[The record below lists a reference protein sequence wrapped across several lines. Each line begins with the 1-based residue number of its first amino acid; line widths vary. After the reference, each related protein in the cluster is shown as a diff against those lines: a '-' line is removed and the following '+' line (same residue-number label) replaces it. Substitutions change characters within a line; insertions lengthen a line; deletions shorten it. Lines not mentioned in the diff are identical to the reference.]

1 MHPPQGC
8 SSVLDHGPS
17 GATGYLTSSFE
28 ERGNRYPGGSLG
40 PLSPSFEDQGECQSP
55 SSMTQGGCTLV
66 LTSHNES
73 RMVDTGDSARHEDDS
88 WRAESTATPVVS
100 YETPA
105 CRAERPTSATEL
117 TMSACSLP
125 GAQDSPQLAETEPTS
140 QGGPSRPD
148 QPTREGDMLVVRFPV
163 PKAFFCTE
171 GSCKAAYSST
181 SWTSQ
186 RQSLQ
191 RHLEQEHRI
200 MIKATQNVCSICR
213 RVLGTRPTS
222 HRCIAGAV
230 RSQQPLAAAQRH
242 RCDECEEAFPSRKG
256 LDNHKKRHCRDTA
269 RMARVSALPAAG
281 TSTPG
286 TRTSSATRP
295 EPSRE
300 PDPVEL
306 PGDIVSAEPPRD
318 PAPGE
323 LEASFPTAE
332 PAPDEGGS
340 NIALSGSVGD
350 SANPIID
357 EITLSGSVGDG
368 ANSITDEITFSGSVG
383 DTANPTTD
391 EPERELPPLDASRA
405 QPESSYATQVT
416 TDQDHTEHSATAC
429 PPDVTSRPAAS
440 ADPDPGEDDYP
451 LAVHLTAVLH
461 LQSLPETPESW
472 SRFQTILAEATEV
485 AAKTVKLPDQTKQD
499 GPRRPINPEDPRA
512 IQRLYRRNRRQA
524 VRLITDGQSPRCA
537 IPSAEVEAHFR
548 GVWELRRADTSLLVE
563 REPAGDE
570 LPLDPMT
577 EHEVLSKARRCE
589 NTAPGDD
596 RLTYH
601 HWLAV
606 DPGCRFLAAA
616 FNICLQ
622 YRAIPDSWRQSRTI
636 LVPKKGDPAEIT
648 SWRPISLLR
657 TASKL
662 FSGVLAAR
670 LQAWLLEHDV
680 LSRTQKGFLPY
691 DGVFEHNYVLQRR
704 MDEARTT
711 SGDLCAAFL
720 DFSNAFGCV
729 PHNAIVDA
737 VRGVGAGE
745 AFAEL
750 VQDMYYESSSSVVT
764 NDGCTDPIPMRCGIR
779 QGCPLSGL
787 LFNLV
792 VDPVIRKVQGT
803 TADHRILAYADDLT
817 PLARDPASLQASINL
832 IEEEAG
838 RLGLSLNAAKC
849 RSLHLSG
856 CSPVGLRG
864 SQFLVN
870 GTPIPVI
877 RDFEAFAYLGR
888 PVGFNILQ
896 DGSDVD
902 ATIQLGT
909 RILGSMLAP
918 WQRLD
923 AIKTFL
929 YPALHH
935 LMRTGTVGKTEWAR
949 LDEALR
955 PLIKQTLYLPPGASN
970 DYIYGSSRAGACG
983 IPCAAETS
991 DVCRVDSVFK
1001 LLTSRDPEVARM
1013 ALDDLMGIVKARL
1026 RRDCDLPDAELYL
1039 SGHNE
1044 GDFRMPATQLRSV
1057 WTEGRKASGRLNVAW
1072 ELGPEGASI
1081 TVGSQ
1086 VITPRGRS
1094 KVMHSLRF
1102 QLAQLKDA
1110 RLHAL
1115 PNQGK
1120 VMECVAADPA
1130 GSHFIRTGLYTRFA
1144 DWRFIHR
1151 ARLNLLPL
1159 NGAQPWRRG
1168 SDQRCRRCGFA
1179 SETLPHV
1186 LNHCMRQS
1194 QAITQRHNNVVER
1207 VKKASAGRFTLVSEN
1222 AAVGDTQLRP
1232 DLVLVR
1238 GEEAVVVDVCIPF
1251 ENRKE
1256 ALVQARRTK
1265 EEKYRPVIDHL
1276 RRRYQRVTVEAVVVG
1291 ALGSWDPAND
1301 RFLKKLCSRSYL
1313 KRMKQMAASDTIRAS
1328 RDIYAAHIAGPTR

>member
-1 MHPPQGC
+1 M
-8 SSVLDHGPS
+8 SL
-17 GATGYLTSSFE
+17 L
-28 ERGNRYPGGSLG
+28 NR
-40 PLSPSFEDQGECQSP
+40 
-55 SSMTQGGCTLV
+55 
-66 LTSHNES
+66 
-73 RMVDTGDSARHEDDS
+73 
-88 WRAESTATPVVS
+88 
-100 YETPA
+100 
-105 CRAERPTSATEL
+105 
-117 TMSACSLP
+117 
-125 GAQDSPQLAETEPTS
+125 
-140 QGGPSRPD
+140 
-148 QPTREGDMLVVRFPV
+148 
-163 PKAFFCTE
+163 
-171 GSCKAAYSST
+171 
-181 SWTSQ
+181 
-186 RQSLQ
+186 
-191 RHLEQEHRI
+191 
-200 MIKATQNVCSICR
+200 
-213 RVLGTRPTS
+213 
-222 HRCIAGAV
+222 
-230 RSQQPLAAAQRH
+230 
-242 RCDECEEAFPSRKG
+242 
-256 LDNHKKRHCRDTA
+256 
-269 RMARVSALPAAG
+269 
-281 TSTPG
+281 
-286 TRTSSATRP
+286 
-295 EPSRE
+295 
-300 PDPVEL
+300 
-306 PGDIVSAEPPRD
+306 
-318 PAPGE
+318 
-323 LEASFPTAE
+323 
-332 PAPDEGGS
+332 
-340 NIALSGSVGD
+340 
-350 SANPIID
+350 
-357 EITLSGSVGDG
+357 
-368 ANSITDEITFSGSVG
+368 
-383 DTANPTTD
+383 
-391 EPERELPPLDASRA
+391 
-405 QPESSYATQVT
+405 
-416 TDQDHTEHSATAC
+416 
-429 PPDVTSRPAAS
+429 
-440 ADPDPGEDDYP
+440 AD
-451 LAVHLTAVLH
+451 
-461 LQSLPETPESW
+461 
-472 SRFQTILAEATEV
+472 
-485 AAKTVKLPDQTKQD
+485 KQD
-499 GPRRPINPEDPRA
+499 GPDA
-512 IQRLYRRNRRQA
+512 
-524 VRLITDGQSPRCA
+524 
-537 IPSAEVEAHFR
+537 
-548 GVWELRRADTSLLVE
+548 LLK
-563 REPAGDE
+563 
-570 LPLDPMT
+570 LT
-577 EHEVLSKARRCE
+577 EF
-589 NTAPGDD
+589 
-596 RLTYH
+596 YQ
-601 HWLAV
+601 
-606 DPGCRFLAAA
+606 AAA

-670 LQAWLLEHDV
+670 LQARLLEYDV

-803 TADHRILAYADDLT
+803 TADHCILAYADDLT

-902 ATIQLGT
+902 AAIQLGT

-935 LMRTGTVGKTEWAR
+935 LMRTGTVGKT
-949 LDEALR
+949 D
-955 PLIKQTLYLPPGASN
+955 
-970 DYIYGSSRAGACG
+970 
-983 IPCAAETS
+983 
-991 DVCRVDSVFK
+991 
-1001 LLTSRDPEVARM
+1001 
-1013 ALDDLMGIVKARL
+1013 
-1026 RRDCDLPDAELYL
+1026 
-1039 SGHNE
+1039 
-1044 GDFRMPATQLRSV
+1044 
-1057 WTEGRKASGRLNVAW
+1057 
-1072 ELGPEGASI
+1072 
-1081 TVGSQ
+1081 
-1086 VITPRGRS
+1086 
-1094 KVMHSLRF
+1094 
-1102 QLAQLKDA
+1102 
-1110 RLHAL
+1110 
-1115 PNQGK
+1115 
-1120 VMECVAADPA
+1120 VAA
-1130 GSHFIRTGLYTRFA
+1130 T
-1144 DWRFIHR
+1144 
-1151 ARLNLLPL
+1151 
-1159 NGAQPWRRG
+1159 NGAGVWLR
-1168 SDQRCRRCGFA
+1168 QRD
-1179 SETLPHV
+1179 LPHV

-1222 AAVGDTQLRP
+1222 AAVGDTQLQL

-1265 EEKYRPVIDHL
+1265 EEKYRPAIDHL

-1313 KRMKQMAASDTIRAS
+1313 KRMKQMATSDTIRAS